1 MRRDGFVTV
10 RALTGEGE
18 LHMPFRLPT
27 SYIPAQKALFN
38 ESAFT
43 EDMVK
48 MLLGNVRDY
57 AQQRQVPVL
66 DYLLPHD

>member
-1 MRRDGFVTV
+1 
-10 RALTGEGE
+10 
-18 LHMPFRLPT
+18 MPFRLPT